1 MSTPVFVLVHSP
13 LVGPRT
19 WGPVAAELR
28 GRGYPVMVPAL
39 RAGETAAPPYW
50 RQHVA
55 AGVRALDGGPVA
67 GPLVLVGHSGG
78 GVLLPAIAAA
88 AGRPVAAYL
97 FVDADLPH
105 NGRSRLSRFADPA
118 DADAFRA
125 AATDGLIPTWTEDD
139 LSEVIP
145 DSTLRRAFVG
155 ELRPLPLAVYEEPI
169 PVPAGWPDAPGGYLQ
184 FSAPYDAAANE
195 ARALGWP
202 LIALPSGH
210 FQMLVDPAGVADALL
225 ALLARLGVDL
235 ATAEDGANA

>member
-1 MSTPVFVLVHSP
+1 MLVHSP

-28 GRGYPVMVPAL
+28 GRGYPVVVPAL
-39 RAGETAAPPYW
+39 RAGETEEPPYW
-50 RQHVA
+50 RQHVTA
-55 AGVRALDGGPVA
+55 TMAALDSVDA
-67 GPLVLVGHSGG
+67 TRPLVPVGHSGG
-78 GVLLPAIAAA
+78 GVLLPAIATA
-88 AGRPVAAYL
+88 AGRSVAAYL

-105 NGRSRLSRFADPA
+105 NGRSRLSRFSDPA

-125 AATDGLIPTWTEDD
+125 AATGGLIPTWIEDD
-139 LSEVIP
+139 LAGVIP
-145 DSTLRRAFVG
+145 DPALRHAFVA

-202 LIALPSGH
+202 LIAMPSGH
-210 FQMLVDPAGVADALL
+210 FQMLIDPAGVTDALL
-225 ALLARLGVDL
+225 ALLARLGADP
-235 ATAEDGANA
+235 ATVADRDADA